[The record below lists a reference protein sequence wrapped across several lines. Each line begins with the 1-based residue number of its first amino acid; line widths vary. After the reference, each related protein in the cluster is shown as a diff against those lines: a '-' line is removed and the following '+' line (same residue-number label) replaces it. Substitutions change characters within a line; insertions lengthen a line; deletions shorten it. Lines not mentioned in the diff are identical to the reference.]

1 MPPTTTRAI
10 RIHAPGGPEAL
21 TLDTVT
27 LAEPGPGEILVRQ
40 RLAGVNFVDIYHRTG
55 LYGVPALPA
64 GLGVEAAGEV
74 ERVGPEVAGFR
85 EGDRIAYAGLP
96 AGGYAESRILPAA
109 RAIRLPDAVG
119 FDTAAAVLVRGLTA
133 HMLFERVRPLRPG
146 DTVLIHAAAGGLGLI
161 ATQWAKRRGAT
172 VIGTVGDARKAA
184 LARGHGA
191 DHTILYRETDFVAAV
206 RAATAG
212 RGADMAIE
220 GIGGDTLL
228 RTFDAMAPYGLIASV
243 GQVGG
248 SLPTIDVGEL
258 GPARSIALAR
268 PSVLRHYLPDLAIYP
283 RAAAE
288 VLAEVA
294 AGLQPVIGA
303 VYPLAE
309 AAEAHRAL
317 EAGRTSGSVLL
328 EL

>member
-1 MPPTTTRAI
+1 MPPITTRAI

-21 TLDTVT
+21 VLDTVT

-40 RLAGVNFVDIYHRTG
+40 RFAGVNFVDIYHRTG
-55 LYGVPALPA
+55 LYGAPALPA

-74 ERVGPEVAGFR
+74 ERVGPDVTGFR

-96 AGGYAESRILPAA
+96 AGGYAERRILPAA
-109 RAIRLPDAVG
+109 RAIRLPDSVG

-146 DTVLIHAAAGGLGLI
+146 DIVLIHAAAGGLGLI

-184 LARGHGA
+184 LARAHGV
-191 DHTILYRETDFVAAV
+191 DHTILYRETDFVAAA
-206 RAATAG
+206 RAATGG

-294 AGLQPVIGA
+294 AGLRPVIGA
-303 VYPLAE
+303 MYPLAE

-317 EAGRTSGSVLL
+317 ESGGTTGSVLL
-328 EL
+328 DL